1 MQTKTQ
7 VVEIE
12 KGFTENRFKQQKHTK
27 IHAKPKHPKN
37 ASTLT
42 ALSPHSLYCIDQ
54 GTSQSWVIVPGV
66 GP

>member
-1 MQTKTQ
+1 MQNKTQ

-12 KGFTENRFKQQKHTK
+12 KGFTENRFQTTKTAQKSK
-27 IHAKPKHPKN
+27 IKTSQSV
-37 ASTLT
+37 STL
-42 ALSPHSLYCIDQ
+42 AAFSSHSLYRIDQ